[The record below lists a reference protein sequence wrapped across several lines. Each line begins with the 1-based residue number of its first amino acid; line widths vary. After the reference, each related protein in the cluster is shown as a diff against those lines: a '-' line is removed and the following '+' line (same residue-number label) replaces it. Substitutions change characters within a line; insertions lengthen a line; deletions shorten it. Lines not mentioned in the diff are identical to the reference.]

1 MLNRIAP
8 RQFSLSRLTT
18 LAMLSAA
25 SVCANAQTDA
35 VLAQRDAFIFE
46 YCTQCHNSMDYTGS
60 LDFWEMDIANVHDD
74 ADRWEKVI
82 RKLETGQM
90 PPRGE
95 ERPDPEALNA
105 FLGNLVADLDSAEAN
120 PGNAG
125 LRRMNRTEYGN
136 AVRDLLGINVDVR
149 SMLPPDDSTL
159 GFDNIALG
167 INPLLLEQYLTAAT
181 RISRLMVGSPEIPL
195 VAESYRAAPDLSQDV
210 HLPGLP
216 LGTRGGLRV
225 EHNFP
230 LDGDYHFDIRLMMTT
245 VDQIKGVEFE
255 QQADI
260 WIDDEL
266 VHSITFGGLEDF
278 SLGRGAQRVAVEDKM
293 QVTLPVTAGSHEIA
307 IAFVDENSALNTE
320 NLSPFIK
327 PATVIQPLDPIGPP
341 HLDRVTITGPYNPV
355 GPGNPEYRERLFSCR
370 PGATLSAEEC
380 AYDILSEL
388 AQKAYRRPVSD
399 EDLNPVMRLFAEGN
413 REGSFDQ
420 GIDYALRYILSN
432 PKFIFRFEETPESV
446 VPGDDYFISD
456 LELASRLSFFI
467 WSSIPDEE
475 LLETA
480 INGRLS
486 ETEVLNQ
493 QIERMLQDEKSFAL
507 SENFAGQWLYLRNL
521 STTDPDPQKFPDWDD
536 NLRQAML
543 TETQM
548 LFDSIVRE
556 DRSVLDLL
564 NADYSFINER
574 LALHYGYRGIRGERF
589 RRVSVP
595 EERRGLLGHGSILT
609 VTSHAHRT
617 SPVLRGKFILENM
630 MGTPPPAPPP
640 NVPDLQATSADGVP
654 LSIRQQMEQHR
665 ANPVCASCH
674 NVMDPLGLALEN
686 FDALGRWRELGITGR
701 PIDASGELSDGT
713 PVSGPQDLRAA
724 LMANPE
730 IFVSTMLEKM
740 YIYALG
746 RPVEYYDYPTMR
758 RILEASAEDNYSFS
772 SLVEG
777 IANSIAFQMN
787 RNVEDAATLSMNDN

>member
-1 MLNRIAP
+1 MLNRVVVKPVGIAKK
-8 RQFSLSRLTT
+8 LT
-18 LAMLSAA
+18 LAVLVACSFT
-25 SVCANAQTDA
+25 ANAQTSD
-35 VLAQRDAFIFE
+35 VVEQRDAFIFE
-46 YCTQCHNSMDYTGS
+46 YCTQCHNSMDYTGG
-60 LDFWEMDIANVHDD
+60 LDFWEMDIADVHNDP
-74 ADRWEKVI
+74 ARWEKVI
-82 RKLETGQM
+82 RKVETGQM

-95 ERPDPEALNA
+95 ERPNLEARNS
-105 FLGNLVADLDSAEAN
+105 FIGNLVADLDSAEAN

-136 AVRDLLGINVDVR
+136 AIRDLLGLEVDVR
-149 SMLPPDDSTL
+149 SMLPPDDSTI

-181 RISRLMVGSPEIPL
+181 RISRLVVGSPEIPL
-195 VAESYRAAPDLSQDV
+195 VAESHRAAPDLSQDV

-216 LGTRGGLRV
+216 LGTRGGLLTH
-225 EHNFP
+225 HNFP
-230 LDGDYHFDIRLMMTT
+230 LDAEYHFDIRLMMTT

-278 SLGRGAQRVAVEDKM
+278 NLGRGEQRVSVEEKM
-293 QVTLPVTAGSHEIA
+293 QVTLPVTAGRHEIA
-307 IAFVDENSALNTE
+307 IAFVDENSAMNTE

-341 HLDRVTITGPYNPV
+341 HLDRLTITGPYNPT
-355 GPGNPEYRERLFSCR
+355 GPGNPTYRERLFSCR
-370 PGATLSAEEC
+370 PNATLTAEEC
-380 AYDILSEL
+380 AYNILSDLTER
-388 AQKAYRRPVSD
+388 AYRRPVND
-399 EDLNPVMRLFAEGN
+399 QDITPVMRLFAEGN
-413 REGSFDQ
+413 QDGNFDQ

-446 VPGDDYFISD
+446 ASGEDYFISD

-480 INGRLS
+480 MEGQLS

-493 QIERMLQDEKSFAL
+493 QIERMLKDEKSFAL

-536 NLRQAML
+536 NLRQSML

-574 LALHYGYRGIRGERF
+574 LALHYGYKGIRGERF
-589 RRVSVP
+589 RRVQVP
-595 EERRGLLGHGSILT
+595 QERRGLLGQGSILT

-640 NVPDLQATSADGVP
+640 NVPDLQATSPDGVA
-654 LSIRQQMEQHR
+654 LEVREQMIQHR

-746 RPVEYYDYPTMR
+746 RPIEYYDHPTMR
-758 RILEASAEDNYSFS
+758 RILEESAEDNYSFS

-777 IANSIAFQMN
+777 IASSIAFQMN
-787 RNVEDAATLSMNDN
+787 RNVEDAAELSMNAN

>member
-1 MLNRIAP
+1 MLNRVVLKPVGAAKK
-8 RQFSLSRLTT
+8 LT
-18 LAMLSAA
+18 LAVLTACSI
-25 SVCANAQTDA
+25 SANAQTSD
-35 VLAQRDAFIFE
+35 VVEQRDAFIFE
-46 YCTQCHNSMDYTGS
+46 YCTQCHNSMDYTGG
-60 LDFWEMDIANVHDD
+60 LDFWEMDIADVHNDP
-74 ADRWEKVI
+74 ARWEKVI
-82 RKLETGQM
+82 RKVKTSQM
-90 PPRGE
+90 PPRDE
-95 ERPDPEALNA
+95 ERPDLEALNS
-105 FLGNLVADLDSAEAN
+105 FIGNLIADLDSADAN

-136 AVRDLLGINVDVR
+136 AIRDLLGIEVDVR
-149 SMLPPDDSTL
+149 SMLPPDDSTI

-181 RISRLMVGSPEIPL
+181 RISRLAVGSPEIPL
-195 VAESYRAAPDLSQDV
+195 VAESHRAAPDLSQDV

-216 LGTRGGLRV
+216 LGTRGGLLTH
-225 EHNFP
+225 HNFP
-230 LDGDYHFDIRLMMTT
+230 LDAEYHFDIRLMMTT

-278 SLGRGAQRVAVEDKM
+278 NLGRGEQRVAVEEKM
-293 QVTLPVTAGSHEIA
+293 QVTLPVTAGRHEIA
-307 IAFVDENSALNTE
+307 IAFVDENSAMNTE

-341 HLDRVTITGPYNPV
+341 HLDRLTITGPYNPT
-355 GPGNPEYRERLFSCR
+355 GPGNPVYRERLFSCR
-370 PGATLSAEEC
+370 PNATLTAEEC
-380 AYDILSEL
+380 AYSILSEL
-388 AQKAYRRPVSD
+388 TERAYRRP
-399 EDLNPVMRLFAEGN
+399 LNDQDITPVMRLFAEGN
-413 REGSFDQ
+413 QDGNFDQ

-446 VPGDDYFISD
+446 APGEDYFISD

-480 INGRLS
+480 LQGRLS

-521 STTDPDPQKFPDWDD
+521 ATTDPDPQKFPDWDD
-536 NLRQAML
+536 NLRQSML

-574 LALHYGYRGIRGERF
+574 LALHYGYKGIRGERF
-589 RRVSVP
+589 RRVQVP
-595 EERRGLLGHGSILT
+595 EERRGLLGQGSILT

-640 NVPDLQATSADGVP
+640 NVPDLQATSPDGVA
-654 LSIRQQMEQHR
+654 LEVREQMIQHR

-746 RPVEYYDYPTMR
+746 RPIEYYDHPTMR
-758 RILEASAEDNYSFS
+758 RILEESAEENYSFS

-777 IANSIAFQMN
+777 IASSIAFQMN
-787 RNVEDAATLSMNDN
+787 RNVDAAATLSMNSN